1 MSSSRYAPLL
11 IKQVVQS
18 KTCNKSIWNF
28 LSMCVTS
35 IATIAWDFSNY
46 RKIGQSFDRGESFLL
61 DFWLGCECSPAESYI
76 FRSIHLEVFRKIASL
91 KGFSKFLE
99 KFDGVLFKQVTGL
112 KRDSLIGFTLWGCCF
127 WSFLNSCIEN
137 CLECFDTPALPHSNQ
152 IFTTT

>member
-1 MSSSRYAPLL
+1 MSFSRYAPLL

-28 LSMCVTS
+28 LSVCVTS

-46 RKIGQSFDRGESFLL
+46 RKIGQSFDRGKSFLL
-61 DFWLGCECSPAESYI
+61 DFWLGCECSSAESYI

-99 KFDGVLFKQVTGL
+99 KFFWRSPFQTSYRPKTGL
-112 KRDSLIGFTLWGCCF
+112 LNWFYFVRLLLLKFFKLLHWELFRVLWYPCPS
-127 WSFLNSCIEN
+127 SF
-137 CLECFDTPALPHSNQ
+137 
-152 IFTTT
+152 